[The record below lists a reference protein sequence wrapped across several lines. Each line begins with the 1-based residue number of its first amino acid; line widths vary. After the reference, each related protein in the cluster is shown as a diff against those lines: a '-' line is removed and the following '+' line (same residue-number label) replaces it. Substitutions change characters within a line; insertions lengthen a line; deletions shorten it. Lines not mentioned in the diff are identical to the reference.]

1 MTRSQFKKMKARN
14 FNMARLETMAHKI
27 DLELFPNPRLRSAAH
42 SLAVRK
48 AMSYTALALAF
59 NSGIAQ
65 VNK

>member
-14 FNMARLETMAHKI
+14 FNMARIETMAHKM
-27 DLELFPNPRLRSAAH
+27 DLELFPKPRLCSAAH
-42 SLAVRK
+42 SAAARK
-48 AMSYTALALAF
+48 AMSYTALASAF